1 MDVVKVLI
9 AGVVCVAIVTYA
21 TTPPP
26 PPPPRVS
33 VVDSLNLGS

>member
-26 PPPPRVS
+26 PPPRVS